1 MQHARDQLRNAYE
14 CTGIQA
20 FVGQLKTVCY
30 ILSVFLFLGLVTL
43 LIVPTEAII
52 PEGKT
57 IIVSL
62 QDGVVFQDGITTSIE
77 SPDP

>member
-1 MQHARDQLRNAYE
+1 MQHARDPTRNAYE
-14 CTGIQA
+14 CTVVHS

-43 LIVPTEAII
+43 LVVPTEAII

-62 QDGVVFQDGITTSIE
+62 QDGVVTS
-77 SPDP
+77 SNLPDP